1 MIAPNEK
8 PEPKLTSK
16 DMHAVLCICVK
27 LAGGI
32 AIPAAKLESFPKDIK
47 LKAAYNETD
56 KRWYFDVSVPR
67 KRGIVKP
74 KRKIIL
80 SGRN

>member
-16 DMHAVLCICVK
+16 DIHAVLCICVK
-27 LAGGI
+27 LCKGV
-32 AIPAAKLESFPKDIK
+32 AIPEEVLKRNCGK
-47 LKAAYNETD
+47 LKASYDSTN
-56 KRWYFDVSVPR
+56 KVWFFDILTKP
-67 KRGIVKP
+67 KRGIIKP

-80 SGRN
+80 SN